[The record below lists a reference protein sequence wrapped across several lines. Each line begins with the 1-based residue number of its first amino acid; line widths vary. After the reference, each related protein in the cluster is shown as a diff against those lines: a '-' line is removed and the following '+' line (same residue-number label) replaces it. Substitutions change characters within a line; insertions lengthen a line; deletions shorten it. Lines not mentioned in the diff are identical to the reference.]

1 MSSMV
6 QFAKYI
12 NAPIGAKY
20 GVLGPYYAR
29 PILDH
34 LLDPPGY
41 QIGTTSNMR

>member
-12 NAPIGAKY
+12 NAPIVAKY
-20 GVLGPYYAR
+20 GVLSPYFAR
-29 PILDH
+29 PFLDH
-34 LLDPPGY
+34 LLDHHGY